1 VIIMD
6 LTSVLR
12 GIHESEIEVTL
23 RSRGDLGWQLQL
35 EIADGQVA
43 RGIVTSLDEAAAWFH
58 ENVLLHCPNS
68 VYAQSVRGGIR
79 RAIPNDDGVRRLDGT

>member
-1 VIIMD
+1 MD

-23 RSRGDLGWQLQL
+23 RSRGDLGWQLQI
-35 EIADGQVA
+35 ETDDGQVA

-58 ENVLLHCPNS
+58 GNVLVHCPNS
-68 VYAQSVRGGIR
+68 VYAQSVRGAIR
-79 RAIPNDDGVRRLDGT
+79 RALPNDAAVRQLDGT

>member
-1 VIIMD
+1 MD

-35 EIADGQVA
+35 EIDDGQVA
-43 RGIVTSLDEAAAWFH
+43 RGIVNSLDEAAAWFH
-58 ENVLLHCPNS
+58 KNVLVHCPNS
-68 VYAQSVRGGIR
+68 VYAQSVRRGIR
-79 RAIPNDDGVRRLDGT
+79 RALPDDAAVRQLDGT